1 MSSYEVRIGSKVMSS
16 DNKNLG
22 DVHRLVID
30 SRTKM
35 VTAIVFQAG
44 VMGTERIADID
55 LIASS
60 DAEGVQLSIPESE
73 ANQLTPFVHETV
85 THVDDWRNIA
95 FGAGP
100 VYSTSIVRGPVV
112 YGPGNYAMP
121 VSEPFFTVA
130 PIGKVITETVPELL
144 EGDTDVGKGTEVRGS
159 DGKSIGHVHHVVF
172 DDNQQITGFVVES
185 GFIFHKETQIPIDSV
200 AGIAHDH
207 LRLNVTADEAQAQFG
222 Q

>member
-1 MSSYEVRIGSKVMSS
+1 MSSHEVRIGSKVISS

-22 DVHRLVID
+22 EVHRLVID
-30 SRTKM
+30 PQTKM

-85 THVDDWRNIA
+85 THVDDWRNVA

-100 VYSTSIVRGPVV
+100 VYSTGSVRGPVAYSPGS
-112 YGPGNYAMP
+112 YGMP
-121 VSEPFFTVA
+121 VPEPFFSTA
-130 PIGKVITETVPELL
+130 PIGTLITETVGELP

-159 DGKSIGHVHHVVF
+159 DGKSIGHVHDVVF

-207 LRLNVTADEAQAQFG
+207 LRLNMTADEARARFG